1 MVAQGDIIKKIQLR
15 IEEQTNGQ
23 GTGTRTMFYD
33 GGKSMNSEADV
44 YALLAGSDIPGS
56 FAAIPSIKLGIE

>member
-1 MVAQGDIIKKIQLR
+1 MKQGGARTSPALAGSFKDELDKQSDLMVAQGDIIKKIQLR

-33 GGKSMNSEADV
+33 G
-44 YALLAGSDIPGS
+44 
-56 FAAIPSIKLGIE
+56 